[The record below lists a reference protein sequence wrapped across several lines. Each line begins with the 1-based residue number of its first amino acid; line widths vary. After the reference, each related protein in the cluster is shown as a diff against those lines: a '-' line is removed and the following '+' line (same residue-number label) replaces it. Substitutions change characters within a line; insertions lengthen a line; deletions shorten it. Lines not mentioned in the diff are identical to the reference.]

1 MKEKIDFADYLDINS
16 RLEIKIG
23 KIVECERVPK
33 SKKMLKL
40 LVDFDSEK
48 RVVLTNIGAVYE
60 PESLIGIMMPF
71 ITNLHPVEMMGIVS
85 EAMIV
90 IGKHNET
97 EILNVLDY
105 KPGTII

>member
-1 MKEKIDFADYLDINS
+1 MKEKIDFAEYLDINS

-71 ITNLHPVEMMGIVS
+71 ITNLHPMEMMGIVS

-90 IGKHNET
+90 IGKHNEAD
-97 EILNVLDY
+97 ILNVLDY
-105 KPGTII
+105 KPGTMI